1 MAEPALLPE
10 STDSPAQSPP
20 PASPPWMRRV
30 GWAMSG
36 LMILF
41 LLFDGL
47 SKIALEQHVVAATA
61 AIGYPLALIRPL
73 GVICL
78 GCTIFYVIPRTS
90 LLGAIC
96 SPVTSGALLPAKFAS
111 KIRYLAPCCLESI
124 SASSSGVDSI
134 CGMLDCGPFFN
145 VARISAWIESFTM
158 SFQAYLD
165 NVNAKTG
172 KTPEDFAKLA
182 ARLGLAKHG
191 EIVKWLKSEHSL
203 GHGHATAIAGVIV
216 RLGAPKLRREERVTA
231 LFRGNKHHWRAACDS
246 WVSKIRK
253 SAPDVEV
260 KIGATY
266 LSLLRAGKKFAILQP
281 ATRSISAS
289 SSKVRR
295 LTPGLK
301 RQERGMPWSRIA

>member
-1 MAEPALLPE
+1 
-10 STDSPAQSPP
+10 
-20 PASPPWMRRV
+20 
-30 GWAMSG
+30 
-36 LMILF
+36 
-41 LLFDGL
+41 
-47 SKIALEQHVVAATA
+47 
-61 AIGYPLALIRPL
+61 
-73 GVICL
+73 
-78 GCTIFYVIPRTS
+78 
-90 LLGAIC
+90 
-96 SPVTSGALLPAKFAS
+96 
-111 KIRYLAPCCLESI
+111 
-124 SASSSGVDSI
+124 
-134 CGMLDCGPFFN
+134 
-145 VARISAWIESFTM
+145 M

-216 RLGAPKLRREERVTA
+216 RMGAPKLRREERVTA

-266 LSLLRAGKKFAILQP
+266 LSLLRAGKKFVILQP
-281 ATRSISAS
+281 ASGD
-289 SSKVRR
+289 R
-295 LTPGLK
+295 LDMGIKLKGAAVDAGLK